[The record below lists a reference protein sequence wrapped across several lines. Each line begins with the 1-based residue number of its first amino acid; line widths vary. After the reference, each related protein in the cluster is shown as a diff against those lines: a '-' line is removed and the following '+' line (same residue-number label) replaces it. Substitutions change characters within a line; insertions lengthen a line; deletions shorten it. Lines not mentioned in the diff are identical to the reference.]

1 MGLCR
6 VFPRS
11 NAQRAIEALGLTRRA
26 ADIWMMVNAFSF
38 ALASSEFESCAVRA
52 HVYSFDLGGVTVC
65 AMGVIEEDFHAEQVV
80 RGILDVFNERGTS
93 SPDTYDEGSTISVV
107 GVPQN

>member
-1 MGLCR
+1 
-6 VFPRS
+6 
-11 NAQRAIEALGLTRRA
+11 
-26 ADIWMMVNAFSF
+26 
-38 ALASSEFESCAVRA
+38 
-52 HVYSFDLGGVTVC
+52 
-65 AMGVIEEDFHAEQVV
+65 MGVIEEDFHAEQVV